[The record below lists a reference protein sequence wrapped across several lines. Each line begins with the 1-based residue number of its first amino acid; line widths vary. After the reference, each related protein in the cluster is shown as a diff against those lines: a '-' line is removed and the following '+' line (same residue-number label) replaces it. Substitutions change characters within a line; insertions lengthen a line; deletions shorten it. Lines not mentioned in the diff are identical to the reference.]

1 MSIFR
6 AIRMPLVALALLSLA
21 PAVAPGPAR
30 AAEMPGRAL
39 VEALQGGGH
48 TIYFRHSSTDWSQ
61 NDQVRQAGDWKTCDG
76 NRMRQLSDAGR
87 DLARAIGQAMRALK
101 VPVGR
106 VISSEYCRSAE
117 TAKLFGF
124 GDPETTTDI
133 MNLRS
138 DDYVGGRD
146 AAVANARRI
155 FATPPP
161 IGTNTVVVGHG
172 NLMSAAIGEYTGEA
186 GAVVLRPKA
195 DSATGFETVTVLDP
209 NDWQALA
216 TAHAPMD

>member
-1 MSIFR
+1 MSLFR
-6 AIRMPLVALALLSLA
+6 AIRMPLLALMLLGLA
-21 PAVAPGPAR
+21 PWGAPVSAR
-30 AAEMPGRAL
+30 AADMPGKAL

-76 NRMRQLSDAGR
+76 ARMRQLSDAGR
-87 DLARAIGQAMRALK
+87 DLARAIGRAMKALR

-124 GDPETTTDI
+124 GDPQTTTDI

-138 DDYVGGRD
+138 DEYVGGHD

-161 IGTNTVVVGHG
+161 DGTNTVVVGHG
-172 NLMSAAIGEYTGEA
+172 NLMRAAIGEYTGEA

-195 DSATGFETVTVLDP
+195 DSPTGFETVTVLDP
-209 NDWQALA
+209 KDWQALA

>member
-6 AIRMPLVALALLSLA
+6 AIRMPLLALMLLGLA
-21 PAVAPGPAR
+21 PWGAPVPAR
-30 AAEMPGRAL
+30 AADMPGKAL

-76 NRMRQLSDAGR
+76 ARMRQLSDAGR
-87 DLARAIGQAMRALK
+87 DLARAIGRAMKALK

-138 DDYVGGRD
+138 DEYVGGHD

-161 IGTNTVVVGHG
+161 DGTNTVVVGHG
-172 NLMSAAIGEYTGEA
+172 NLMRAAIGEYTGEA

-195 DSATGFETVTVLDP
+195 DSPTGFETVTVLDP
-209 NDWQALA
+209 KDWQALA

>member
-6 AIRMPLVALALLSLA
+6 AIRMPLLALMLLGLA
-21 PAVAPGPAR
+21 PWGAPVPAR
-30 AAEMPGRAL
+30 AADMPGKAL

-76 NRMRQLSDAGR
+76 ARMRQLSDAGR
-87 DLARAIGQAMRALK
+87 DLARAIGRAMKALK

-133 MNLRS
+133 MNVETKKMS
-138 DDYVGGRD
+138 CSVHEEISVG
-146 AAVANARRI
+146 AIELHIISNSLLNATI
-155 FATPPP
+155 
-161 IGTNTVVVGHG
+161 
-172 NLMSAAIGEYTGEA
+172 
-186 GAVVLRPKA
+186 
-195 DSATGFETVTVLDP
+195 
-209 NDWQALA
+209 
-216 TAHAPMD
+216 